1 MHVEFA
7 RKVTKHMQS
16 DENRMTESRRIE
28 NKSVIMLTDS
38 AQSELVQAI
47 AQCSAIQLAVKGEV
61 ICNSAL
67 TR

>member
-1 MHVEFA
+1 
-7 RKVTKHMQS
+7 MQS
-16 DENRMTESRRIE
+16 DENRMTESRRLE

-38 AQSELVQAI
+38 ARSELVQAI

>member
-38 AQSELVQAI
+38 ARSELVQAI